1 MPRACT
7 VRGRAHARKLPGETS
22 RQIARKRPTRA
33 KRRGD
38 RLRRSSVLLLVVFFG
53 VCFVVF
59 RADVFVE
66 RFVDFRADDFV
77 ERFVDFRA
85 DDFVARFVDF
95 RADDFVARFVD
106 FRADFFAVLR
116 PVFFAD
122 FFADFFGT
130 LPPARRASDSPIAI
144 ACLRLFT
151 FLPDLPLR
159 NVPALRSCIAFSTLD
174 CAFLPYFAIVS
185 SCRNGADRVRPR
197 YRAVAFR
204 LQRACHG
211 STRHVAADERAS
223 SSVGRILQLP
233 PQLAL
238 QDFAVTVPR

>member
-38 RLRRSSVLLLVVFFG
+38 RLRRSSVRQLDVFF
-53 VCFVVF
+53 
-59 RADVFVE
+59 AE

>member
-38 RLRRSSVLLLVVFFG
+38 RLRRSSVRQLDVFF
-53 VCFVVF
+53 
-59 RADVFVE
+59 AE

-85 DDFVARFVDF
+85 DDFVARFVDV
-95 RADDFVARFVD
+95 RAEDFVARFVD

-185 SCRNGADRVRPR
+185 SCRNGADRFVRVTAPSR
-197 YRAVAFR
+197 FDCSVHAMVPPGTSRPTNARHRASV
-204 LQRACHG
+204 
-211 STRHVAADERAS
+211 AS
-223 SSVGRILQLP
+223 SSCLRSSRFRILP
-233 PQLAL
+233 
-238 QDFAVTVPR
+238 